1 MGHRF
6 WIGAASITAARGIE
20 DYTIRTM
27 GRWKSAAYLLYVSF
41 KRKIISSDAFAELN
55 FNWM

>member
-6 WIGAASITAARGIE
+6 WIGAASTTAARGIE

-41 KRKIISSDAFAELN
+41 KRKIISSV
-55 FNWM
+55 